1 MFMNEAEVEIVAE
14 ELAKLGGT
22 AWYPGRESG
31 PLLRIV
37 HERYRDRAR
46 AAIAAL
52 DRFRASAAR
61 AVPPEHPS
69 VEQPPQTEGVPSH
82 SDAQIQIGTTII
94 YRPEG
99 DRRAYPCV
107 VEKISNGFVYLVPEN
122 RTGIGWVPLK
132 DLAGGQGQNERRRE
146 VSEDQDRAPQ
156 PGKYA

>member
-1 MFMNEAEVEIVAE
+1 MNEAEVEVVAE

-22 AWYPGRESG
+22 AWYPGREPG

-52 DRFRASAAR
+52 DRFRANAAR
-61 AVPPEHPS
+61 GASPDLQPTDPS
-69 VEQPPQTEGVPSH
+69 ASEDKIRASASETE
-82 SDAQIQIGTTII
+82 IKIGTTVI

-99 DRRAYPCV
+99 DRRAYSCTV
-107 VEKISNGFVYLVPEN
+107 QKISDGFAFLVPEN

-132 DLAGGQGQNERRRE
+132 DIAGGSASSSPEQG
-146 VSEDQDRAPQ
+146 DQKHPSS
-156 PGKYA
+156 PGTAS